1 MILTNDEAID
11 LVGRPFQGT
20 LDRGVVTGLRTA
32 LTSDGEVVDGVTV
45 TYPDG
50 TYELVDLDEMDDDG
64 EED

>member
-1 MILTNDEAID
+1 MILTNDEAIN
-11 LVGRPFQGT
+11 LVGRAFQGT

-32 LTSDGEVVDGVTV
+32 LTSGGEVVDGVTV

-50 TYELVDLDEMDDDG
+50 TYERVGLDELYDDG